1 MKFFRHGL
9 EDLNSLTT
17 LAKSTYASGEII
29 SEDYLDWEYKL
40 NPSGNAVV
48 FVAENESQLV
58 SQYVVLPKKLVLEN
72 KIISGTLS
80 LNTITHPGYRGRGYF
95 TQLAEMTY
103 SECETNGVDFTIGF
117 PNANSVN
124 GFLSKLKFVEI
135 GRLPLLIKLINP
147 LNSVVS
153 FISKG
158 SSRYGKE
165 IELLPVS
172 ENKGVSKFDLAT
184 DAGKYN
190 TFWEKFK
197 ERHPIVSDRS
207 TEFLKW
213 RYIDIPLRKY
223 QLFKFEANGEIVGM
237 AILRL
242 KEIMG
247 MRCGVLVD
255 FLVLDTAIDVN
266 FFFSELKKNKLDLFF
281 ATVPVATMEFEVL
294 QKAGFFKVPE
304 FLMLK
309 KLHVI
314 IRKHNKNISDSICDF
329 KKWFITFGDYDIF

>member
-1 MKFFRHGL
+1 MKFSRHDL
-9 EDLNSLTT
+9 KDLNGLTA

-29 SEDYLDWEYKL
+29 SEDYLDWEYKH
-40 NPSGNAVV
+40 NPSGNAMV
-48 FVAENESQLV
+48 FVVESESQIV
-58 SQYVVLPKKLVLEN
+58 SQYVVLPKKLVFEN
-72 KIISGTLS
+72 QLISGTLS

-103 SECETNGVDFTIGF
+103 SACENSGVDFTIGF

-135 GRLPLLIKLINP
+135 GRLPLLIKLVNP
-147 LNSVVS
+147 LKSVVN

-158 SSRYGKE
+158 SRRYGND
-165 IELLPVS
+165 IELTPIS
-172 ENKGVSKFDLAT
+172 ENVGVAKLNLVS

-190 TFWEKFK
+190 VFWEKFK
-197 ERHPIVSDRS
+197 KCHPITTDRS

-223 QLFKFEANGEIVGM
+223 QLFKFEIGGEIVAI

-255 FLVLDTAIDVN
+255 FLVLDKAIDVN
-266 FFFSELKKNKLDLFF
+266 YFFAELKKSKLDLFI
-281 ATVPVATMEFEVL
+281 ATVPIASKEYKELKKV
-294 QKAGFFKVPE
+294 GFFKVPE
-304 FLMLK
+304 ILMLK